1 MTDTSFSGYW
11 QTLTLCFY
19 RFLFIT
25 CSLAAFRDCG
35 LLALQLLNTLSRFVL
50 RTRRASILQNDKSV
64 FDIESHTLLL
74 QLILQDSNLRSIVYQ
89 TIALP
94 TKLSICFWTMGY
106 AFEHPYLLNTAHSP
120 PPCSFSGKNSLLPF
134 TPIFRFKTLLCSMN
148 STLVSPNTRIEEPIL
163 LSPNFFVERHTARM
177 TFTHHRSQQLPLTL
191 SRA

>member
-11 QTLTLCFY
+11 QTLTLCFH

-50 RTRRASILQNDKSV
+50 RTRRASIFQNDKSV

-74 QLILQDSNLRSIVYQ
+74 HSLLILQDSNLYYSVYQ
-89 TIALP
+89 TDALP
-94 TKLSICFWTMGY
+94 LKLSICFWTMGY
-106 AFEHPYLLNTAHSP
+106 AFEHPYLLSTAHSP

-134 TPIFRFKTLLCSMN
+134 TPIFRFKMLLCSMN
-148 STLVSPNTRIEEPIL
+148 PTLVSPNTRIGEPIL
-163 LSPNFFVERHTARM
+163 LSQDFSLESHTPP
-177 TFTHHRSQQLPLTL
+177 HDLYS
-191 SRA
+191 S